1 MSQKS
6 AGGLGERNK
15 AKRRDAI
22 LDAALELFDVNPS
35 SAVTTDQIA
44 ARAEV
49 SPATVYNLI
58 GTRDEVLRAI
68 AIRFIQR
75 MTVALAAEAA
85 DGSSSRAPM
94 WLQRLL
100 IERSLAGLLEHS
112 QAYRHVISYLGGL
125 GPATQ
130 DLQGPNGPTPDP
142 VAFHA
147 ASIVLA
153 QRAGAI
159 RKNLDPTAIALQLAD
174 NLNGTLIR
182 WSFGGLNDNQLV
194 PLATHGLVAL
204 LLAVSTDRERQDLE
218 AELLK
223 LNRQLKRGHKAVL

>member
-1 MSQKS
+1 MSQNS

-22 LDAALELFDVNPS
+22 LDAALELFDLNAS
-35 SAVTTDQIA
+35 STVTTDQIA

-58 GTRDEVLRAI
+58 GTREEVLRAI
-68 AIRFIQR
+68 AVRFIQR
-75 MTVALAAEAA
+75 MTVELAAEAA
-85 DGSSSRAPM
+85 NGSSSRDPM

-100 IERSLAGLLEHS
+100 IERSLTALQEHS

-125 GPATQ
+125 GTAAQ
-130 DLQGPNGPTPDP
+130 DLQSDDGPTPDP
-142 VAFHA
+142 VEFHA
-147 ASIVLA
+147 ASVALA

-159 RKNLDPTAIALQLAD
+159 RKNLNPTAVALQLAD

-182 WSFGGLNDNQLV
+182 WSFGGLDDDQLV
-194 PLATHGLVAL
+194 PLAMHGLVAL
-204 LLAVSTDRERQDLE
+204 LLAVATDNERSRLE
-218 AELLK
+218 AELLT
-223 LNRQLKRGHKAVL
+223 LNRQLKRSPKPIR

>member
-1 MSQKS
+1 MSPKS
-6 AGGLGERNK
+6 AEGLGERNK

-22 LDAALELFDVNPS
+22 LEAALELFDGNPS
-35 SAVTTDQIA
+35 GSVTTEQIA

-58 GTRDEVLRAI
+58 GTREEVLRAI
-68 AIRFIQR
+68 AVRFIQR
-75 MTVALAAEAA
+75 MTLVLAAEAA
-85 DGSSSRAPM
+85 VGGTGREPM

-100 IERSLAGLLEHS
+100 IERSLTALQEHS

-125 GPATQ
+125 GTGTQ
-130 DLQGPNGPTPDP
+130 DLQSDDGPTPDP
-142 VAFHA
+142 VVFHA
-147 ASIVLA
+147 ASVALA

-174 NLNGTLIR
+174 NFNGTLIR
-182 WSFGGLNDNQLV
+182 WSFGGLDDDQLV
-194 PLATHGLVAL
+194 PLAMHGLVAL
-204 LLAVSTDRERQDLE
+204 LLAVSTDRERPRLE

-223 LNRQLKRGHKAVL
+223 LNRQLKRRD

>member
-1 MSQKS
+1 MSKMS
-6 AGGLGERNK
+6 TVGLGERNK

-22 LDAALELFDVNPS
+22 LDAALELFDDNPS

-58 GTRDEVLRAI
+58 GTREEVLRAI
-68 AIRFIQR
+68 TVRFIQR
-75 MTVALAAEAA
+75 MTVVLAAEAA
-85 DGSSSRAPM
+85 AGSSSREPM

-100 IERSLAGLLEHS
+100 IERSLTALQEHS

-125 GPATQ
+125 GTAAR
-130 DLQGPNGPTPDP
+130 DLQSKDGPTPDP
-142 VAFHA
+142 IAFHA
-147 ASIVLA
+147 ASVALA

-159 RKNLDPTAIALQLAD
+159 RKNLDPNAIALQLAD

-182 WSFGGLNDNQLV
+182 WSFGGLDDDQLV
-194 PLATHGLVAL
+194 PLAMHGLVAL
-204 LLAVSTDRERQDLE
+204 LLAVSTDRERPRLE

-223 LNRQLKRGHKAVL
+223 LNRRLKRDREASR

>member
-1 MSQKS
+1 MSQNS
-6 AGGLGERNK
+6 SGGLGERNK

-58 GTRDEVLRAI
+58 GRREEVLRAI
-68 AIRFIQR
+68 AVRFIQR
-75 MTVALAAEAA
+75 MTVVLATEAA
-85 DGSSSRAPM
+85 DGSSSREPM

-100 IERSLAGLLEHS
+100 IERSLTALREHS

-125 GPATQ
+125 GTSAQ
-130 DLQGPNGPTPDP
+130 DLQSEDGPTPDP
-142 VAFHA
+142 VEFHA
-147 ASIVLA
+147 TSVALA

-159 RKNLDPTAIALQLAD
+159 RKNLDPTAIALQVAD

-182 WSFGGLNDNQLV
+182 WSFGRLDDDLLV
-194 PLATHGLVAL
+194 PLAMHGLVAL
-204 LLAVSTDRERQDLE
+204 LLAVSTDRERPRLE

-223 LNRQLKRGHKAVL
+223 LNRQLKRGHIASI